1 MTSLYDGLEQVDAPP
16 PGTPS
21 TASAAAPPR
30 AAAPKPGLYDGLEV
44 VQEQSPDV
52 LAAPPRAA
60 QTIGESFQAGV
71 QGSSGGLLWR
81 QKLPDLMAKEH
92 ESFWEG
98 LARSAGGLA
107 GDIIPM
113 TAGAVALGG
122 VGATMGSAVAPGAGT
137 LVGGLVGSGAGMG
150 FVPAALRESLIMAF
164 RSGEIRDK
172 ADWWNELRKAATRVM
187 AETATSAATMGV
199 IGAAGRVTGRLIAP
213 MIGESLSVPTQVAGK
228 KAAEGLATGVLSSA
242 ELAATILAFPT
253 IPALL
258 DLRLPSMAEIGHSAI
273 IIGGLKGAHITAER
287 VADIFAKT
295 GKTPAE
301 QVADAQQDPK
311 LAGEIADVP
320 RGTSVPAKMDKL
332 LADAERLANPE
343 PVLPKNLGELA
354 VPSGEAPRAGAPPIM
369 DLVGKAEQLAN
380 VIPEAPRVRDL
391 IQNLKDRGPLATDV
405 TDDLQSMVAAVERLD
420 ALPRTELTPAE
431 KTEQTDLRAK
441 VAELESKV
449 RSIPTEAEHDA
460 SAKVVYNDVMDQLAA
475 LEKSRADAGQTP
487 LYDKPPEAI
496 AKLVQRQVETQARMW
511 GVLPE
516 EIYQERYPSFKNVRE
531 RPERSIARAAARAE
545 RVLEQDQAD
554 LDFTKS
560 GGYGGGREEI
570 RSPAQA
576 EELPATV
583 GGGRPEQGWA
593 GATRI
598 RGAAGPLEVYRGGG
612 QPLAVDH
619 FGPEAL
625 GKASGNPSSG
635 LGVWFTNTE
644 SEAATYGTVERAF
657 LDMRNPKYI
666 RIEDLPGFD
675 NVADAQAY
683 AEKLRQQGYDGII
696 VDAQHLGGKTHFVAF
711 HPDTVIPN
719 TPTLFQSSQEKLQSV
734 AGLPRIATF
743 SEKNWA
749 GKTRWRWGIG
759 NAPLKPYGFEE
770 LSYPR
775 SGTADRGLTFSS
787 EEQARTAAIEEVADN
802 LGRWQG
808 PDWKERLGH
817 ILGGAANDLRFG
829 EGDKTLFQDKPLWYS
844 ALARQISEAKMNQA
858 PAQGW
863 KDLIRGM
870 KGVKADEIK
879 WSGIEDWLD
888 ARKEAGDRVTKEE
901 VNAFLEQ
908 NGVKVT
914 ETALGGE
921 DSAKQDAII
930 NDLVAKISSRGY
942 EADLQENEHDG
953 GFYLDS
959 IRRRS
964 DGRSWDHE
972 AIMDER
978 APAAIQDLAMQLEDA
993 LTAEDRGVVGGQTK
1007 FESYTL
1013 PGAKA
1018 GSYRE
1023 LLLTLPP
1030 KVTVREELG
1039 EPRTMSLEAGARE
1052 IGLGAEDLGPVGTQV
1067 MIYPHGLYMTKQPDG
1082 QYHVVVFNDEYLGR
1096 SLRDAENFLVS
1107 KMGGE
1112 VPSQSATPQFRSS
1125 HFNEPNILAHVRFD
1139 ERTAPA
1145 DGPYKVTVS
1154 ERGGGRGNTSSK
1166 TFKSKLEAENFAE
1179 VKKAGGYT
1187 ATVEN
1192 TGVHRVLFIE
1202 EIQSDWAQQ
1211 GKKRGFA
1218 EQAYPEIEKSII
1230 DGSRIDDL
1238 DDAVRGVQDAAGIT
1252 TGDGAG
1258 MYFSGSKAER
1268 WARETPQQREQWLR
1282 DWLRDETGFGNNTK
1296 VPLAPFVGK
1305 TEAWVALTL
1314 KRMIRYAAENGF
1326 DRVAWTTG
1334 AQQAER
1340 YTSALRK
1347 SVDEIEWKKTDKGV
1361 QIVGYK
1367 GKIYEESSRLR
1378 ELRRRDAEG
1387 ALTSTE
1393 GRELQILSRE
1403 QAGRDRTK
1411 VVDTTEKE
1419 TSLSDA
1425 IGKAMAEKILS
1436 DPNPEGKISGE
1447 SIMVS
1452 DTGMANF
1459 YDRIVPNIANDVLK
1473 KLGGGKVGEVV
1484 LGKSEG
1490 EKLYRPDIV
1499 EAAIEYMN
1507 RRSTPEELREAIG
1520 DVRISDAE
1528 IDDALSYNPA
1538 GGPASR
1544 AREVAR
1550 QFADEIVRRAAG
1562 QKRSGQQGFDITPQM
1577 REKALEGMPLFQRNA
1592 EIHRAAYQVNARLIS
1607 TFETADQ
1614 SSILHELGHHF
1625 LEDMKYFAAK
1635 PDAPARVKE
1644 MWDTARQEF
1653 AIGEGEIPAASH
1665 ELMARSFERYLGDG
1679 EAPTPALA
1687 AMFAQFK
1694 EWILSVYKDI
1704 KNIAGVNIS
1713 PEVKKLFDRMLA
1725 TDEEIKAAQE
1735 LGVPRSYAP
1744 EAMANEARKIVPGFK
1759 AEQASMEPYA
1769 DSIPKGPGEAPN
1781 DSHINYAYIDSPL
1794 RVQLTM
1800 QKMAEID
1807 QANIQKQRGGA
1818 EGVKS
1823 WAESNAQQAK
1833 YVNDILGGS
1842 PDTLRLLSDRDPEAP
1857 GPDVKLG
1864 ILKKLS
1870 VGAAQNAA
1878 RLRDVILQKGHD
1890 ATVVDQL
1897 QYLGSLETMR
1907 VIQAEFLGERAGV
1920 ARALNALKDA
1930 SGGDEQAFAKMLA
1943 SISTGSQELFQ
1954 SSRTPEQEQA
1964 LLKAKLDEILA
1975 RYSGKSTLD
1984 IAKLHKEIGTLKG
1997 SFKVV
2002 KDMEKA
2008 STWQMLVEVW
2018 KAGLLSGPQTPVT
2031 NIVGTSAFQFMR
2043 PLVDAIAAGI
2053 GTARGARVGMGAED
2067 RISMA
2072 EPFARVYSMLA
2083 GIQEGLINGYHAL
2096 KVEGTTGKTEQY
2108 REAIPGRLGSV
2119 IRFPFR
2125 LMSAGDVITTTMY
2138 KRGEMKTLA
2147 MRQALG
2153 EGLGLSSRELNV
2165 RVQELM
2171 DNPTA
2176 QMEFIGDEAST
2187 RMAFNAPGGDKM
2199 RSLQKFVHDWS
2210 LEWMIPFIR
2219 TPLNITT
2226 ELARMSPFAPL
2237 AAQWRA
2243 DIAKGGVA
2251 RDRAIAEVV
2260 LGSGIMS
2267 LTMAM
2272 AFSGQLTGAGSPDQ
2286 GKNRGKA
2293 GVEQPYSWKIGDT
2306 WYEYARIQPMGTL
2319 VGMATDL
2326 AKIWDHLND
2335 EEKDKI
2341 PKMLATAFANA
2352 VTNQTFLQGI
2362 TNFVNASSDPTRFGP
2377 RFLQQFSASMVPN
2390 IIGQPTA
2397 MADPVVRE
2405 VNGMLDAV
2413 KARIP
2418 GFRQELLPKR
2428 DWLGE
2433 AVQTKERMGAVLP
2446 VREQKISDDK
2456 VRLEAARLDI
2466 SMAAT
2471 PKKTHVG
2478 KGTGK
2483 IGDVEFTPEEQDTF
2497 AKVGGKMAHEI
2508 LGNIVSSPGYDDI
2521 PDLVKRRIFSR
2532 VLSASH
2538 QVAAA
2543 AALPPEKRVAYLQ
2556 SITEKMQAELAPAQ
2570 EGQ

>member
-1 MTSLYDGLEQVDAPP
+1 
-16 PGTPS
+16 
-21 TASAAAPPR
+21 
-30 AAAPKPGLYDGLEV
+30 
-44 VQEQSPDV
+44 VQELS
-52 LAAPPRAA
+52 ASRRAHYNA
-60 QTIGESFQAGV
+60 IRLQRR
-71 QGSSGGLLWR
+71 GL
-81 QKLPDLMAKEH
+81 
-92 ESFWEG
+92 
-98 LARSAGGLA
+98 
-107 GDIIPM
+107 
-113 TAGAVALGG
+113 
-122 VGATMGSAVAPGAGT
+122 
-137 LVGGLVGSGAGMG
+137 
-150 FVPAALRESLIMAF
+150 
-164 RSGEIRDK
+164 
-172 ADWWNELRKAATRVM
+172 
-187 AETATSAATMGV
+187 
-199 IGAAGRVTGRLIAP
+199 
-213 MIGESLSVPTQVAGK
+213 
-228 KAAEGLATGVLSSA
+228 
-242 ELAATILAFPT
+242 
-253 IPALL
+253 
-258 DLRLPSMAEIGHSAI
+258 
-273 IIGGLKGAHITAER
+273 
-287 VADIFAKT
+287 
-295 GKTPAE
+295 
-301 QVADAQQDPK
+301 
-311 LAGEIADVP
+311 
-320 RGTSVPAKMDKL
+320 
-332 LADAERLANPE
+332 
-343 PVLPKNLGELA
+343 
-354 VPSGEAPRAGAPPIM
+354 
-369 DLVGKAEQLAN
+369 AEQLSQ
-380 VIPEAPRVRDL
+380 I
-391 IQNLKDRGPLATDV
+391 
-405 TDDLQSMVAAVERLD
+405 
-420 ALPRTELTPAE
+420 
-431 KTEQTDLRAK
+431 
-441 VAELESKV
+441 
-449 RSIPTEAEHDA
+449 
-460 SAKVVYNDVMDQLAA
+460 
-475 LEKSRADAGQTP
+475 
-487 LYDKPPEAI
+487 
-496 AKLVQRQVETQARMW
+496 ET
-511 GVLPE
+511 
-516 EIYQERYPSFKNVRE
+516 
-531 RPERSIARAAARAE
+531 
-545 RVLEQDQAD
+545 
-554 LDFTKS
+554 
-560 GGYGGGREEI
+560 
-570 RSPAQA
+570 
-576 EELPATV
+576 
-583 GGGRPEQGWA
+583 
-593 GATRI
+593 
-598 RGAAGPLEVYRGGG
+598 
-612 QPLAVDH
+612 
-619 FGPEAL
+619 
-625 GKASGNPSSG
+625 
-635 LGVWFTNTE
+635 
-644 SEAATYGTVERAF
+644 
-657 LDMRNPKYI
+657 
-666 RIEDLPGFD
+666 
-675 NVADAQAY
+675 
-683 AEKLRQQGYDGII
+683 
-696 VDAQHLGGKTHFVAF
+696 
-711 HPDTVIPN
+711 
-719 TPTLFQSSQEKLQSV
+719 
-734 AGLPRIATF
+734 
-743 SEKNWA
+743 
-749 GKTRWRWGIG
+749 
-759 NAPLKPYGFEE
+759 
-770 LSYPR
+770 
-775 SGTADRGLTFSS
+775 
-787 EEQARTAAIEEVADN
+787 
-802 LGRWQG
+802 
-808 PDWKERLGH
+808 
-817 ILGGAANDLRFG
+817 
-829 EGDKTLFQDKPLWYS
+829 
-844 ALARQISEAKMNQA
+844 
-858 PAQGW
+858 
-863 KDLIRGM
+863 
-870 KGVKADEIK
+870 
-879 WSGIEDWLD
+879 
-888 ARKEAGDRVTKEE
+888 
-901 VNAFLEQ
+901 
-908 NGVKVT
+908 
-914 ETALGGE
+914 
-921 DSAKQDAII
+921 
-930 NDLVAKISSRGY
+930 
-942 EADLQENEHDG
+942 
-953 GFYLDS
+953 
-959 IRRRS
+959 
-964 DGRSWDHE
+964 
-972 AIMDER
+972 
-978 APAAIQDLAMQLEDA
+978 
-993 LTAEDRGVVGGQTK
+993 
-1007 FESYTL
+1007 
-1013 PGAKA
+1013 
-1018 GSYRE
+1018 
-1023 LLLTLPP
+1023 
-1030 KVTVREELG
+1030 
-1039 EPRTMSLEAGARE
+1039 
-1052 IGLGAEDLGPVGTQV
+1052 
-1067 MIYPHGLYMTKQPDG
+1067 
-1082 QYHVVVFNDEYLGR
+1082 
-1096 SLRDAENFLVS
+1096 
-1107 KMGGE
+1107 
-1112 VPSQSATPQFRSS
+1112 
-1125 HFNEPNILAHVRFD
+1125 
-1139 ERTAPA
+1139 
-1145 DGPYKVTVS
+1145 
-1154 ERGGGRGNTSSK
+1154 
-1166 TFKSKLEAENFAE
+1166 
-1179 VKKAGGYT
+1179 
-1187 ATVEN
+1187 
-1192 TGVHRVLFIE
+1192 
-1202 EIQSDWAQQ
+1202 
-1211 GKKRGFA
+1211 
-1218 EQAYPEIEKSII
+1218 
-1230 DGSRIDDL
+1230 
-1238 DDAVRGVQDAAGIT
+1238 
-1252 TGDGAG
+1252 
-1258 MYFSGSKAER
+1258 
-1268 WARETPQQREQWLR
+1268 
-1282 DWLRDETGFGNNTK
+1282 
-1296 VPLAPFVGK
+1296 
-1305 TEAWVALTL
+1305 
-1314 KRMIRYAAENGF
+1314 
-1326 DRVAWTTG
+1326 
-1334 AQQAER
+1334 
-1340 YTSALRK
+1340 
-1347 SVDEIEWKKTDKGV
+1347 
-1361 QIVGYK
+1361 
-1367 GKIYEESSRLR
+1367 
-1378 ELRRRDAEG
+1378 
-1387 ALTSTE
+1387 
-1393 GRELQILSRE
+1393 
-1403 QAGRDRTK
+1403 RTK

-1436 DPNPEGKISGE
+1436 DPNAEGTISGE

-1473 KLGGGKVGEVV
+1473 KLGGGKVGEMSLDV
-1484 LGKSEG
+1484 G
-1490 EKLYRPDIV
+1490 EKGHKGGARYTVGATGGGRFRIV
-1499 EAAIEYMN
+1499 DTSTNEGVGTFMGGAYDSRAEAQ
-1507 RRSTPEELREAIG
+1507 READSMNG
-1520 DVRISDAE
+1520 SK
-1528 IDDALSYNPA
+1528 
-1538 GGPASR
+1538 ASPQLGF
-1544 AREVAR
+1544 EV
-1550 QFADEIVRRAAG
+1550 
-1562 QKRSGQQGFDITPQM
+1562 TPQM

-1592 EIHRAAYQVNARLIS
+1592 EVHRAAYQVNARLIS